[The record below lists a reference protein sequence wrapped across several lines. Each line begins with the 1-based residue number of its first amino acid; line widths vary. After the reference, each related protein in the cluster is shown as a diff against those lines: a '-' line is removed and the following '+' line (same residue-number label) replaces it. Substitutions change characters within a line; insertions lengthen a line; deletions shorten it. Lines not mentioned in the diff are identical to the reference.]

1 MTAEIKNSDM
11 KKQITLQ
18 NKKVVYTIRKSLRAR
33 RVRLAVYCGGSVVV
47 TMPRNLEE
55 SIVER
60 FIQDKTKWLLAKI
73 NFFKQFKTL
82 PIAPGGRR
90 AYLKHKDKVLALA
103 KEKVAYFNQF
113 YGLKI
118 NKINVKNH
126 KSRWGSCSRAGNLN
140 FNYKILFLPEK
151 QRDYVIVHEL
161 CHLKEFNHSRY
172 FWSLVAQTFPQW
184 RAAKKELK
192 TAH

>member
-1 MTAEIKNSDM
+1 M

-18 NKKVVYTIRKSLRAR
+18 NKKVVYTIHKSLRAR

-73 NFFKQFKTL
+73 NFFKQFKGQPVTHH
-82 PIAPGGRR
+82 GRR
-90 AYLKHKDKVLALA
+90 DYLKHKDEAHVLAE
-103 KEKVAYFNQF
+103 EKVSHFNEF
-113 YGLKI
+113 YGYKI
-118 NKINVKNH
+118 NKINIKNQ
-126 KSRWGSCSRAGNLN
+126 KTRWGSCSRSGNLN
-140 FNYKILFLPEK
+140 FNYKILFLSEK

-161 CHLKEFNHSRY
+161 CHFKEFNHSGN
-172 FWSLVAQTFPQW
+172 FWSLVAETFPQW

-192 TAH
+192 NSALS

>member
-1 MTAEIKNSDM
+1 M

-73 NFFKQFKTL
+73 NFFKQFKAF

-192 TAH
+192 NSALG